1 MEKKVVQLQVRS
13 TSSGDFGKRL
23 HEVFIKEGI
32 DSSIIS
38 LYSDSPNS
46 DAQLKLGRKA
56 DWTAKLD
63 YKANEYLMRHAK
75 KEYGLFSYPLWGTD
89 VTQLPQVKT
98 ADVIYLH
105 WIHHGFLSL
114 KNMEQLA
121 KLGKPIVI
129 ILHDMWFLTGG
140 CHYAFE
146 CDKYTVKCHNCQV
159 FSGSKE
165 KDLAFYGFEKKQKFL
180 AQFDNIFFVSPSK
193 WMYDC
198 ALQSELTKNKPIYH
212 IPNVLDRKLY
222 KKFDKK
228 VARDILNIGQ
238 EERVILFGAAAV
250 DSPYKGWSYLNAAI
264 HLFHQQTHD
273 EHTSILIFGGGNDA
287 GIASTIPFPTRF
299 MGRLKDEYTLAL
311 LYNAAD
317 VFIAPSLADNLPYTI
332 FESLACGTPVV
343 AFNTGGIPDLIQH
356 KINGYLANYKDAEDI
371 ARGIAF
377 CFNHQLEAQ
386 PPALLDNILSI
397 HKHFQLWDDA
407 KS

>member
-1 MEKKVVQLQVRS
+1 MKKKVVQLQVRS

-23 HEVFIKEGI
+23 HDEFIKAGV

-46 DAQLKLGRKA
+46 DTQLKLGRRA
-56 DWTAKLD
+56 EWIAKLD

-75 KEYGLFSYPLWGTD
+75 KEYGLFSYPLFGTD
-89 VTQLPQVKT
+89 VTHLPQVKT
-98 ADVIYLH
+98 ADIIYLH

-114 KNMEQLA
+114 KNIEQLA

-146 CDKYTVKCHNCQV
+146 CNKYTVKCHDCQV
-159 FSGSKE
+159 FEGVKE
-165 KDLAFYGFEKKQKFL
+165 KDLAYHEFEKKQKFYTH
-180 AQFDNIFFVSPSK
+180 FDNIFFVSPSK

-198 ALQSELTKNKPIYH
+198 AMQSELTKNKPIYH

-264 HLFHQQTHD
+264 NLFYQQTQD
-273 EHTSILIFGGGNDA
+273 DKISMLIFGGGNDA
-287 GIASTIPFPTRF
+287 SIAAAIPFPSRF

-343 AFNTGGIPDLIQH
+343 AFNIGGIPDLIQH
-356 KINGYLANYKDAEDI
+356 KVNGYLANYKDAEDI

-377 CFNHQLEAQ
+377 CLNHQLDTR
-386 PPALLDNILSI
+386 PPELLDNLLSI
-397 HKHFQLWDDA
+397 HKHFQLWEDA
-407 KS
+407 KY